1 MPESSV
7 MPPVID
13 AVLAG
18 SRLFSGLEPEAIEE
32 VVAAGVTRQL
42 RSGEA
47 LFSQG
52 DAVDALQV
60 VERGRIKLSQLTVEG
75 EEVVV
80 CTIGPGEIVAGVALL
95 DKRVFPVSGIA
106 IVDTR
111 VRLWTRARIQE
122 LAVRYP
128 PLRNNVL
135 STIADRMQDSLS
147 RIRELATEKASQ
159 RVARA
164 LLRLAR
170 ENGRPVETGVL
181 IDQPLGRQE
190 VAELAGASMYTASR
204 LLARW
209 AREGVLEV
217 GRQRVVVR
225 SFDRLEALATH
236 EDPHPS

>member
-1 MPESSV
+1 MPQAV
-7 MPPVID
+7 D
-13 AVLAG
+13 RVLAG
-18 SRLFSGLEPEAIEE
+18 SRLFEGLEPESIEQ
-32 VVAAGVTRQL
+32 VVAAGNTRRL
-42 RSGEA
+42 SAGEA
-47 LFSQG
+47 LFRQG

-60 VERGRIKLSQLTVEG
+60 VEKGRIKLAQVTVEG
-75 EEVVV
+75 DEVVV

-106 IVDTR
+106 VVETR
-111 VRLWTRARIQE
+111 VRLWSRPRIQE
-122 LAVRYP
+122 LAARFP
-128 PLRNNVL
+128 ALRTNVL

-170 ENGRPVETGVL
+170 ENGREVESGVL
-181 IDQPLGRQE
+181 IDRPLGRQE

-225 SFDRLEALATH
+225 SFDRLEALAEH
-236 EDPHPS
+236 EDPHA